1 MALVKCKECDKE
13 ISSTVKVCPHCGYKK
28 KMSFKKFF
36 LISLVLGIV
45 FGMILIN
52 SKEDGEPST
61 ASRLA
66 GGSVNKVEKQT
77 KNLFSDLELNIF
89 NILIEDEID
98 GVINDADTMV
108 LSSGI
113 LKLPNSIT
121 IDKLQREYVK
131 NEVKA
136 DEQYKNKILLVSG
149 KIDSIQKDAFNNM
162 NLKLVGGDN
171 MFLYPTAQVEDKY
184 TSWVA
189 SLNKGSNIKLVCR
202 NKGFII
208 GMVQLG
214 DCSPFDGWVKG
225 QNIASKI
232 LKEYKENENGEVGKM
247 IEFIKVVSSKL
258 DTNKSFCSSQ
268 NLDTDKCIKE
278 INSIA
283 KELKSNK

>member
-1 MALVKCKECDKE
+1 MALIKCKEYNKD

-36 LISLVLGIV
+36 LISLVLGIIL
-45 FGMILIN
+45 GIILIN
-52 SKEDGEPST
+52 SKKDGDPST
-61 ASRLA
+61 ASKLA
-66 GGSVNKVEKQT
+66 GNSVNKVENQT
-77 KNLFSDLELNIF
+77 KNLFNDLELNIF
-89 NILIEDEID
+89 KILVEDEINS
-98 GVINDADTMV
+98 VVNNNDNMIVSA
-108 LSSGI
+108 GI

-149 KIDSIQKDAFNNM
+149 RIDSIQKDAFNNM

-189 SLNKGSNIKLVCR
+189 SLNKGNNIKLVCK

-214 DCSPFDGWVKG
+214 DCSPFDGWIKE
-225 QNIASKI
+225 QDISSKI
-232 LKEYKENENGEVGKM
+232 LREYKENENGQVGKM
-247 IEFIKVVSSKL
+247 VDFIKVVSSKL

>member
-36 LISLVLGIV
+36 LISLILGI
-45 FGMILIN
+45 ILGLILSN
-52 SKEDGEPST
+52 SNKDSGSST
-61 ASRLA
+61 ASKLA
-66 GGSVNKVEKQT
+66 GNSSDKVERQS
-77 KNLFSDLELNIF
+77 KNLFNDLELNIF
-89 NILIEDEID
+89 KILIEDEIE
-98 GVINDADTMV
+98 GVINNDDTMIV
-108 LSSGI
+108 SSGI
-113 LKLPNSIT
+113 LKLPTSIT
-121 IDKLQREYVK
+121 VDKLQREYVK

-162 NLKLVGGDN
+162 NLKLIGGDN

-184 TSWVA
+184 TGWVA
-189 SLNKGSNIKLVCR
+189 SLNKGNNVKLVCK

-208 GMVQLG
+208 SMVQLG
-214 DCSPFDGWVKG
+214 DCSPFDGWVKE

-232 LKEYKENENGEVGKM
+232 LKSYKENENEKVGKM
-247 IEFIKVVSSKL
+247 IEFIKLVSSKL

-268 NLDTDKCIKE
+268 NLDSDKCIKE

-283 KELKSNK
+283 KELKTNK